1 MGGENAFGMIL
12 GTVVQSTPAM
22 VSRTVRVSTIFENPT
37 IAKGGLL
44 GKGKISFSGGGS
56 LDSFDSE
63 DPNYS
68 TNGQYDPAKRKA
80 NGIALSNSSVADAIH
95 IDNSFIYGSVTT
107 GAGSGTV
114 TIAGG
119 SVGDMAW
126 NANNTQTG
134 LARIQ
139 SGHSTT
145 DANLQFD
152 DVAAPFVW
160 GSGSTPVSGT
170 VNGTNYNYVVN
181 GVANTK
187 WNIGSV
193 NISGGKSLIV
203 TGGDVTLYVNGN
215 FTTSGSGFVYVAPGA
230 SLKLYTSGTF
240 TISGTGVMNATGRAA
255 NLSVY
260 GLGTSTSN
268 WAYSGSTTFI
278 GSVYSPYDNFTL
290 SGGAGAYGA
299 FTANNITI
307 SGGASVHYDEQLSG
321 GGDREYRIV
330 AWNEI

>member
-1 MGGENAFGMIL
+1 
-12 GTVVQSTPAM
+12 
-22 VSRTVRVSTIFENPT
+22 
-37 IAKGGLL
+37 
-44 GKGKISFSGGGS
+44 
-56 LDSFDSE
+56 
-63 DPNYS
+63 
-68 TNGQYDPAKRKA
+68 
-80 NGIALSNSSVADAIH
+80 
-95 IDNSFIYGSVTT
+95 
-107 GAGSGTV
+107 V

-119 SVGDMAW
+119 SVGDTAW

-139 SGHSTT
+139 SVHVTT

-170 VNGTNYNYVVN
+170 VSGTNYTYVVDAS
-181 GVANTK
+181 ANNK

-203 TGGDVTLYVNGN
+203 TGGEVSLYVNGN
-215 FTTSGSGFVYVAPGA
+215 FTTSGSGYVYVAPGA
-230 SLKLYTSGTF
+230 SLKLYTSGTM
-240 TISGTGVMNATGRAA
+240 TISGTGVMNATGRAS

-260 GLGTSTSN
+260 GLGTTTSN
-268 WAYSGSTTFI
+268 WAYSGSSAFI
-278 GSVYSPYDNFTL
+278 GTVYSPYDNFTL
-290 SGGAGAYGA
+290 SGSAGAYGS
-299 FTANNITI
+299 FTANNVTI

-321 GGDREYRIV
+321 GGTAEYRIV